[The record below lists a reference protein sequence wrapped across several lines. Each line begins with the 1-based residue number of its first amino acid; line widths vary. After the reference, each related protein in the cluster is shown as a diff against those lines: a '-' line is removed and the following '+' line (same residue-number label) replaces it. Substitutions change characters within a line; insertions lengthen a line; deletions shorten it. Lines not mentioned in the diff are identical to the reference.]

1 MSNLP
6 EAQKLRLQA
15 WAEQASS
22 LGWIPASNVHAL
34 QEAALSNPGQLFE
47 PSDRPLVAGLFGGT
61 GVGKSTLLNRL
72 AADAI
77 AVASAERPT
86 SRDITVYVH
95 QSISVDNLPTSLPM
109 QRMRTSLHRNEDY
122 RNVMFIDM
130 PDFDSVETANREL
143 VDLWLPHLDVI
154 LYVVSPERYRDD
166 KGWQLLKKHG
176 SEHAWIFIIN
186 QWDRGV
192 EQQRDDFVA
201 QLAGQGL
208 EQPMVFCTDCA
219 DARHAL
225 GSDLELATDDF
236 AHLRQTLLNLSE
248 QRIVTHLQELGV
260 MARLATLKEMSDP
273 WTEALGDEQLQL
285 QLTTQWESHSEEHG
299 AAIVDAV
306 KWPINQSAQRY
317 IDPTPFWRRL
327 IGLSK
332 RLPELSSHSLE
343 TLSQPVRDRLAL
355 SLNGFVNAQAHQRKL
370 PLNIISKATQEA
382 AEPVYAQS
390 TQVLENS
397 LNQSLISP
405 GTPWQQ
411 RAHRLAGV
419 LCLLLPIAALGWISF
434 RVISG
439 FASGANDTDA
449 YLGSSFAVNAAL
461 LLGISWLLPALANA
475 ALQPAAQEAAER
487 GLHNGVAQII
497 EQHQQAV
504 NIALETLA
512 SQALDLRMQYA
523 NLWNTLAL
531 SSDTALPESVQ
542 RLLMTQIAQ
551 LPDRRLDVRANT
563 HSSTDSAPLS

>member
-285 QLTTQWESHSEEHG
+285 QLTTQWESHSEEHPG
-299 AAIVDAV
+299 A
-306 KWPINQSAQRY
+306 SAKITSEHHQQGNSGGRRTGVRAEHAS
-317 IDPTPFWRRL
+317 IGKFTESIADKPRDTLAAKSTSTGWRSLSASTNRR
-327 IGLSK
+327 IGLDQFSCHKRFCQRSK
-332 RLPELSSHSLE
+332 
-343 TLSQPVRDRLAL
+343 
-355 SLNGFVNAQAHQRKL
+355 
-370 PLNIISKATQEA
+370 
-382 AEPVYAQS
+382 
-390 TQVLENS
+390 
-397 LNQSLISP
+397 
-405 GTPWQQ
+405 
-411 RAHRLAGV
+411 
-419 LCLLLPIAALGWISF
+419 
-434 RVISG
+434 
-439 FASGANDTDA
+439 
-449 YLGSSFAVNAAL
+449 
-461 LLGISWLLPALANA
+461 
-475 ALQPAAQEAAER
+475 
-487 GLHNGVAQII
+487 
-497 EQHQQAV
+497 
-504 NIALETLA
+504 
-512 SQALDLRMQYA
+512 
-523 NLWNTLAL
+523 
-531 SSDTALPESVQ
+531 
-542 RLLMTQIAQ
+542 
-551 LPDRRLDVRANT
+551 
-563 HSSTDSAPLS
+563 